1 MHIYNI
7 YGSFRFVLV
16 VQKYDL
22 NHGVN
27 GGAQLPIWDLSGPRG
42 SLAVHVGAQLARV
55 GGEPDLK
62 YCLTDFCSETAR
74 GPARY
79 VY

>member
-1 MHIYNI
+1 MHNIYI
-7 YGSFRFVLV
+7 YGSFPFVLV
-16 VQKYDL
+16 DQKYDL
-22 NHGVN
+22 RHGGN

-62 YCLTDFCSETAR
+62 YCLREFCSETAR